1 MQDAALFQQYTK
13 KCFEQLYKSLK
24 NYSGTGDMERLFRAR
39 VSIKKIRTCI
49 MCLEHYSAKK
59 DFVSTRHHLKKIFR
73 SGGLLR
79 ELIRYRDWFVSKN
92 MIRVA
97 AQLELDKQIGEQ
109 EQKFL
114 KVREKAL
121 DWVLNSQA
129 VFEKHISTLEQEQVF
144 AYYVLMIE
152 ERMSLLLK
160 QTGPKGWHKLRKE
173 FKRILYARHW
183 QDEKGLKLLSNK
195 QAAFL
200 DRLQHMI
207 GFWHDNDDMIQWL
220 KEETKI
226 HGLTDGTRAFRF
238 LKERGNHWHQKVKD
252 RILQLPVTMRPLR
265 NRLEK
270 SPLTLQ

>member
-1 MQDAALFQQYTK
+1 MQDAVLFKLYTT

-24 NYSGTGDMERLFRAR
+24 NYSGTGDIERLFRAR

-49 MCLEHYSAKK
+49 MCLEYYFGKK
-59 DFVSTRHHLKKIFR
+59 EFVSTRHHLKKIFR

-79 ELIRYRDWFVSKN
+79 ELIRYRAWFVSKSLV
-92 MIRVA
+92 RFA
-97 AQLELDKQIGEQ
+97 TQLELDKQIKDQ

-121 DWVLNSQA
+121 DWVLKSQTA
-129 VFEKHISTLEQEQVF
+129 FEKQISTLGQEQVF
-144 AYYVLMIE
+144 AYYLLMIE
-152 ERMSLLLK
+152 ERMPLLLK
-160 QTGPKGWHKLRKE
+160 QTGPKSWHKLRKE

-183 QDEKGLKLLSNK
+183 QDKQGLKLLSNT

-207 GFWHDNDDMIQWL
+207 GFWHDNDDMILWL
-220 KEETKI
+220 KEEVKTQGVI
-226 HGLTDGTRAFRF
+226 DGTRAFSLLR
-238 LKERGNHWHQKVKD
+238 ERGDHWHLKVRE
-252 RILQLPVTMRPLR
+252 RIQQLPVTMRPLK

-270 SPLTLQ
+270 SRLVVQ